1 MNSLPKSYTLS
12 LYTSMN
18 EHDIVD
24 LNCDFNSSS
33 RVLKYFTQRGISP
46 IPSLFSMNSIL
57 PFELSPNIEQGQN
70 QLLGLNSS
78 FYHLLSFT
86 KRRYQHHYYQV

>member
-1 MNSLPKSYTLS
+1 MNSFPKSYTLS

-18 EHDIVD
+18 EQDIVD

-57 PFELSPNIEQGQN
+57 PFELSPNIVNVLPLPVTPYAITQ
-70 QLLGLNSS
+70 
-78 FYHLLSFT
+78 FF
-86 KRRYQHHYYQV
+86 